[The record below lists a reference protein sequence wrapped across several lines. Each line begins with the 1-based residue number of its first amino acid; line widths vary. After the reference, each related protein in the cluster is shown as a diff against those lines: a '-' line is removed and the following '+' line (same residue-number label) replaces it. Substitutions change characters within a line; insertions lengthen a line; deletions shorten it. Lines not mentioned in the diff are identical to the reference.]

1 MATAYWIEFLIDDV
15 INEIMDLLTDREVHT
30 LALAIPSL
38 LERLPRMEWIV
49 TTYRIT
55 HPYSCHLCHLRF
67 EYTTLYNFHMT
78 RDHGPKT
85 REEIL
90 AAVNHFFTLGRGT
103 KRRTLEV
110 HPSDVGPNDEPWR
123 YTPVTRDQTMILGG
137 TPQ

>member
-15 INEIMDLLTDREVHT
+15 INEIIDLLTDREVHT

-78 RDHGPKT
+78 LDHGPKT
-85 REEIL
+85 QEEIL
-90 AAVNHFFTLGRGT
+90 AAVNHFFTLGQ
-103 KRRTLEV
+103 
-110 HPSDVGPNDEPWR
+110 GPHTN
-123 YTPVTRDQTMILGG
+123 LGG